1 MSVVAQCKHGAW
13 TLLAV
18 VVKAEIA
25 ASAFLAMPTED
36 RVEQPP
42 EEALEA
48 LATMLAGNRSEQ
60 PPKEELVTMASS
72 SDGPCNAATGLCICG
87 MTVPTRILKSA
98 IRLQSVFVCDPCW
111 GSMPLLEQLSM
122 INDLVRPEDGKGE
135 TAMPQP
141 APEPEVRTSR
151 RAEAR
156 AAADGAPR
164 VRATRKV
171 SEPPVTPNKR
181 PRNLDWGAYA

>member
-13 TLLAV
+13 TLLVVAV
-18 VVKAEIA
+18 KTETAT
-25 ASAFLAMPTED
+25 SAFLAMPTED

-42 EEALEA
+42 PEALEA

-72 SDGPCNAATGLCICG
+72 SDGHAATGLCICG
-87 MTVPTRILKSA
+87 MTVPARILKSA

-111 GSMPLLEQLSM
+111 DSMRLLDQMEM
-122 INDLVRPEDGKGE
+122 INDVVRQEDGHGE
-135 TAMPQP
+135 PAMSQP
-141 APEPEVRTSR
+141 SPEPEIPCHP
-151 RAEAR
+151 EAI
-156 AAADGAPR
+156 AIADEAPR
-164 VRATRKV
+164 VRATRKK

-181 PRNLDWGAYA
+181 PRNLD